1 MSERYSK
8 TQSADA
14 TPGRRRTDWHCLALT
29 DDEIAAAI
37 AREPKTRRAPAFR
50 PKFQSACRRSRL
62 SPLPFTRTSHIALSR
77 CLTCEFDLAVGTV
90 SPSRKS
96 QSESTSKSPD
106 TGRTGTSPEQ
116 TGVEEDIQLAST
128 VVFGPLTSCLGVRA
142 SRLRILPSCC
152 EAIGCCSPRARAAES
167 IRGAQALPFRAGRV
181 HAVIVVPPPK
191 KKAISIR
198 VDPDVLNFF
207 KNEGP
212 GYQRRI
218 NAVLRSYVE
227 QKQKRGKSA

>member
-14 TPGRRRTDWHCLALT
+14 TPGRRRTDWHQKA
-29 DDEIAAAI
+29 
-37 AREPKTRRAPAFR
+37 RRAPAFG
-50 PKFQSACRRSRL
+50 PEVQSASRRTRL
-62 SPLPFTRTSHIALSR
+62 RPMPFTRTSHISLSR
-77 CLTCEFDLAVGTV
+77 CLTCEFDLAGGTV
-90 SPSRKS
+90 SPSCKS
-96 QSESTSKSPD
+96 QSESTSTSPD
-106 TGRTGTSPEQ
+106 TGRTGTGPEP
-116 TGVEEDIQLAST
+116 TGVEEIQLARR
-128 VVFGPLTSCLGVRA
+128 VVFVPLTSCLGVRA
-142 SRLRILPSCC
+142 SRLRILPNCC
-152 EAIGCCSPRARAAES
+152 EAIGCCRPRATAVES
-167 IRGAQALPFRAGRV
+167 IRGAEALPFRAGRV
-181 HAVIVVPPPK
+181 HAVIVVPK

-198 VDPDVLNFF
+198 VAADGLDFF